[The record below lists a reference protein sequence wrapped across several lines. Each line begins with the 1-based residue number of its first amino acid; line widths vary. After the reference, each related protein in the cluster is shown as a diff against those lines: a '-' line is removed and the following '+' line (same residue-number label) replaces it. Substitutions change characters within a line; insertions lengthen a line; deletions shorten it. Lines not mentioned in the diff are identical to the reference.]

1 MLYKFINII
10 YKEMIL
16 KMTEKMTLFGNQKD
30 YNAAN
35 ILCCC
40 KNNDNATAALCD
52 ILKTAEQYRLCG
64 NIYKSYIAWLLIHD
78 ENPYSLSCEMNDAEC
93 GGLRRFALLDA
104 QYLYDMFNAELA
116 GDTARL
122 ISDFGYTNEF
132 GCENMNDIGKMA
144 NELAEKL
151 DKTNSAEEFL
161 DVVTDFY
168 RHNGVGMLGLNKA
181 FYIDSADSAR
191 LVPISD
197 FDRYHLTDMWGYE
210 RQKKLLADNTEAF
223 INGKA
228 ANNVLLYGDS
238 GTGKSTCIKS
248 ILNEYHTRGLRMIE
262 VYKHQFSCLP
272 RLIEKLRL
280 RKYSFI
286 IYMDDLSFEEF
297 EIEYKFLKA
306 IIEGGLE
313 KKPDNVL
320 IYATS
325 NRRHLIRESFSDRDG
340 SDDIHKN
347 DTVQEKLSLSD
358 RFGLTISFTKPMQKE
373 YLEIVKY
380 LAHNAGIDMP
390 EDELCAEASRWGLMH
405 GGISGRVARQF
416 INHLLGAKDE

>member
-1 MLYKFINII
+1 
-10 YKEMIL
+10 
-16 KMTEKMTLFGNQKD
+16 MTEKMTLFGKQPE
-30 YNAAN
+30 Y
-35 ILCCC
+35 
-40 KNNDNATAALCD
+40 TAADMLSAAKNENSTADALCS
-52 ILKTAEQYRLCG
+52 ILKIAEQYRLCG
-64 NIYKSYIAWLLIHD
+64 NIYKSYISWLLIHD
-78 ENPYSLSCEMNDAEC
+78 ENPYSLSCEMNNAES
-93 GGLRRFALLDA
+93 GGLRGFALRDA
-104 QYLYDMFNAELA
+104 EYLYDMYNADIPT
-116 GDTARL
+116 DTANML
-122 ISDFGYTNEF
+122 SGFCYTNSF
-132 GCENMNDIGKMA
+132 GCENMTDIGNMSNKLA
-144 NELAEKL
+144 NKL
-151 DKTNSAEEFL
+151 DKAKNAEQFL
-161 DVVTDFY
+161 QTVTDFY
-168 RHNGVGMLGLNKA
+168 CHNGVGMLGLNKA
-181 FYIDSADSAR
+181 FFIDSADNAR

-197 FDRYHLTDMWGYE
+197 FDRCHLTDMWGYE
-210 RQKKLLADNTEAF
+210 HQKKLLTDNTEAF

-238 GTGKSTCIKS
+238 GTGKSTCIKA
-248 ILNEYHTRGLRMIE
+248 ILNEYHTKGLRMIE

-280 RKYSFI
+280 RRYSFI

-373 YLEIVKY
+373 YLEIVKH
-380 LAHNAGIDMP
+380 LAHNADINMAD
-390 EDELCAEASRWGLMH
+390 DLLCAEASRWGLMH

-416 INHLLGAKDE
+416 INHLLGGND

>member
-1 MLYKFINII
+1 
-10 YKEMIL
+10 
-16 KMTEKMTLFGNQKD
+16 MTEKMTLFGKQKE
-30 YNAAN
+30 YEAADV
-35 ILCCC
+35 LCHGN
-40 KNNDNATAALCD
+40 KIDDKTTAALVS
-52 ILKTAEQYRLCG
+52 ILKIAEQYRLCG

-78 ENPYSLSCEMNDAEC
+78 ENPYSLSCEMNNAEN

-104 QYLYDMFNAELA
+104 QYLYDMYNAEIPNEIADML
-116 GDTARL
+116 GDFT
-122 ISDFGYTNEF
+122 YTNDF
-132 GCENMNDIGKMA
+132 GCENMTDIGNMA
-144 NELAEKL
+144 NELANRL
-151 DKTNSAEEFL
+151 DSTSSAEQFLQAVTEF
-161 DVVTDFY
+161 Y
-168 RHNGVGMLGLNKA
+168 CNNGVGMLGLNKA
-181 FYIDSADSAR
+181 FYIDSTESTK

-210 RQKKLLADNTEAF
+210 HQKKLLTDNTEAF

-238 GTGKSTCIKS
+238 GTGKSTCIKA

-340 SDDIHKN
+340 NDDIHKN

-380 LAHNAGIDMP
+380 LAHNAGINMP
-390 EDELCAEASRWGLMH
+390 EDALCAEASRWGLMH
-405 GGISGRVARQF
+405 GGLSGRVARQF
-416 INHLLGAKDE
+416 INHLLGAQDE

>member
-1 MLYKFINII
+1 LKGLRIN
-10 YKEMIL
+10 
-16 KMTEKMTLFGNQKD
+16 MTEKMTLFGKQKE
-30 YNAAN
+30 YEAADV
-35 ILCCC
+35 LCHGN
-40 KNNDNATAALCD
+40 KIDDKTTAALVS
-52 ILKTAEQYRLCG
+52 ILKIAEQYRLCG

-78 ENPYSLSCEMNDAEC
+78 ENPYSLSCEMNNAEN

-104 QYLYDMFNAELA
+104 QYLYDMYNAEIPNEIADML
-116 GDTARL
+116 GDFT
-122 ISDFGYTNEF
+122 YTNDF
-132 GCENMNDIGKMA
+132 GCENMTDIGNMA
-144 NELAEKL
+144 NELANRL
-151 DKTNSAEEFL
+151 DSTSSAEQFL
-161 DVVTDFY
+161 QAVTQFY
-168 RHNGVGMLGLNKA
+168 CNNGVGMLGLNKA
-181 FYIDSADSAR
+181 FYIDSTESTK

-210 RQKKLLADNTEAF
+210 HQKKLLTDNTEAF

-238 GTGKSTCIKS
+238 GTGKSTSIKA

-280 RKYSFI
+280 RRYSFI

-340 SDDIHKN
+340 NDDIHKN

-380 LAHNAGIDMP
+380 LAHNAGINMP
-390 EDELCAEASRWGLMH
+390 EDALCAEASRWGLMH
-405 GGISGRVARQF
+405 GGVSGRVARQF
-416 INHLLGAKDE
+416 INHLLGAQDE

>member
-1 MLYKFINII
+1 
-10 YKEMIL
+10 
-16 KMTEKMTLFGNQKD
+16 MTEKMTLFGKQKE
-30 YNAAN
+30 YEAADV
-35 ILCCC
+35 LCHGN
-40 KNNDNATAALCD
+40 KIDDKTTAALVS
-52 ILKTAEQYRLCG
+52 ILKIAEQYRLCG

-78 ENPYSLSCEMNDAEC
+78 ENPYSLSCEMNNAEN

-104 QYLYDMFNAELA
+104 QYLYDMYNAEIPNEIADML
-116 GDTARL
+116 GGF
-122 ISDFGYTNEF
+122 SYTNDF
-132 GCENMNDIGKMA
+132 GCENMTDIGNMA
-144 NELAEKL
+144 NTLANKL
-151 DKTNSAEEFL
+151 DNTSNAEQFL
-161 DVVTDFY
+161 QAVTQFY
-168 RHNGVGMLGLNKA
+168 CNNGVGMLGLNKA
-181 FYIDSADSAR
+181 FYIDSSESPK

-210 RQKKLLADNTEAF
+210 HQKKLLTDNTEAF

-238 GTGKSTCIKS
+238 GTGKSTCIKA

-280 RKYSFI
+280 RRYSFI

-340 SDDIHKN
+340 NDDIHKN

-380 LAHNAGIDMP
+380 LAHNAGINMP
-390 EDELCAEASRWGLMH
+390 EDALCAEASRWGLMH
-405 GGISGRVARQF
+405 GGVSGRVARQF
-416 INHLLGAKDE
+416 INHLLGAQDE